1 MNKSI
6 LTNIVAL
13 LITLIGIINPFENSL
28 LLMIGLFSLSGGI
41 TNWIAI
47 HMLFEKVPFV
57 YGSGIIPKNFLIF
70 KQAIKDLVIKEFFSR
85 NNVEV
90 FTSKISEEAII
101 SISKNINYN
110 NIFEGLTES
119 IESSQ
124 LGGMLSMVGG
134 KKALEPLRKPI
145 IIKLETLFK
154 SIIENEKRSN
164 FGDEIVDN
172 VYVRIEKLID
182 DRLNELS
189 PQDVKEII
197 QNLID
202 KHLGWLVIWGGVFGG
217 FIGIISFFVSLFF
230 KSLD

>member
-189 PQDVKEII
+189 PQDVKKII

-230 KSLD
+230 I

>member
-154 SIIENEKRSN
+154 SIIENEKHSN
-164 FGDEIVDN
+164 FDDEIVDN

-189 PQDVKEII
+189 PQDVKKII

-230 KSLD
+230 I

>member
-70 KQAIKDLVIKEFFSR
+70 KQAIKDLVIKEFFSS

-154 SIIENEKRSN
+154 SIIENEKHSN

-189 PQDVKEII
+189 PQDVKKII
-197 QNLID
+197 QDLID

-230 KSLD
+230 I

>member
-6 LTNIVAL
+6 FTNIVAL

-47 HMLFEKVPFV
+47 HMLFEQVPFV

-154 SIIENEKRSN
+154 SIIENEKRAN

-189 PQDVKEII
+189 PQDVKKII

-230 KSLD
+230 I

>member
-13 LITLIGIINPFENSL
+13 LITLIGILNPFENSL

-47 HMLFEKVPFV
+47 HMLFEQVPFV

-189 PQDVKEII
+189 PQDVKKII

-217 FIGIISFFVSLFF
+217 FIGIISFFVSLYFI
-230 KSLD
+230 

>member
-145 IIKLETLFK
+145 IIKLESLFK
-154 SIIENEKRSN
+154 SIIETEKRSN

-189 PQDVKEII
+189 PQDVKKII

-230 KSLD
+230 I

>member
-13 LITLIGIINPFENSL
+13 LITLIGILNPFENSL

-47 HMLFEKVPFV
+47 HMLFEQVPFV

-154 SIIENEKRSN
+154 SIIENEKRTN

-189 PQDVKEII
+189 SQEVKKII

-230 KSLD
+230 I

>member
-154 SIIENEKRSN
+154 SIIEKEKHSN

-189 PQDVKEII
+189 PQDVKKII

-230 KSLD
+230 I

>member
-119 IESSQ
+119 IEGSQ

-189 PQDVKEII
+189 PQDVKKII
-197 QNLID
+197 QKLID

-217 FIGIISFFVSLFF
+217 FIGIISFFVSSFF
-230 KSLD
+230 I

>member
-6 LTNIVAL
+6 LTNIIAL

-47 HMLFEKVPFV
+47 HMLFEKVPFI

-90 FTSKISEEAII
+90 FTSKISEGAII
-101 SISKNINYN
+101 SISQNINYN

-164 FGDEIVDN
+164 FGNEIVDK

-189 PQDVKEII
+189 PQDVKKII
-197 QNLID
+197 QDLID

-230 KSLD
+230 I

>member
-47 HMLFEKVPFV
+47 HMLFEQVPFV

-154 SIIENEKRSN
+154 SIIENEKRTN

-189 PQDVKEII
+189 PQDVKKII

-217 FIGIISFFVSLFF
+217 FIGIISFFVSLYFI
-230 KSLD
+230 

>member
-28 LLMIGLFSLSGGI
+28 ILMIGLFSLSGGI

-189 PQDVKEII
+189 PQDVKKII

-230 KSLD
+230 I

>member
-6 LTNIVAL
+6 LTNIIAL

-154 SIIENEKRSN
+154 SIIENEERSN

-189 PQDVKEII
+189 PQDVKKII
-197 QNLID
+197 QKLID

-230 KSLD
+230 I

>member
-145 IIKLETLFK
+145 KIKLETLFK
-154 SIIENEKRSN
+154 SIIENEKHSN

-189 PQDVKEII
+189 PQDVKKII

-230 KSLD
+230 I

>member
-1 MNKSI
+1 MNKSV
-6 LTNIVAL
+6 LTNIIAL
-13 LITLIGIINPFENSL
+13 LVTLIGIINPFENSL

-154 SIIENEKRSN
+154 SIIENEKCSN

-189 PQDVKEII
+189 PQDVKKII

-217 FIGIISFFVSLFF
+217 FIGIISFVVSLFF
-230 KSLD
+230 V

>member
-1 MNKSI
+1 MNKSV
-6 LTNIVAL
+6 LTNIIAL
-13 LITLIGIINPFENSL
+13 LVTLIGIINPFENSL

-101 SISKNINYN
+101 SISQNINYN

-145 IIKLETLFK
+145 IIKLQTLFK
-154 SIIENEKRSN
+154 SIIENEKHSN
-164 FGDEIVDN
+164 FGDGIVDN

-189 PQDVKEII
+189 PQDVKKII

-217 FIGIISFFVSLFF
+217 
-230 KSLD
+230 

>member
-28 LLMIGLFSLSGGI
+28 LYMIGLFSLSGGI

-47 HMLFEKVPFV
+47 HMLFEQVPFV

-189 PQDVKEII
+189 PQDVKKII

-230 KSLD
+230 I

>member
-145 IIKLETLFK
+145 ITKLETLFR

-217 FIGIISFFVSLFF
+217 FIGIISFFVSLF
-230 KSLD
+230 LI

>member
-145 IIKLETLFK
+145 IIKLKTLFK

-189 PQDVKEII
+189 PQDVKKII

-230 KSLD
+230 I

>member
-1 MNKSI
+1 MNKSL
-6 LTNIVAL
+6 LTNIIAL

-145 IIKLETLFK
+145 ITKLETLFK
-154 SIIENEKRSN
+154 SIIENEERSN

-189 PQDVKEII
+189 PQDVKKII
-197 QNLID
+197 QKLID

-230 KSLD
+230 I

>member
-1 MNKSI
+1 MNR
-6 LTNIVAL
+6 
-13 LITLIGIINPFENSL
+13 
-28 LLMIGLFSLSGGI
+28 
-41 TNWIAI
+41 
-47 HMLFEKVPFV
+47 
-57 YGSGIIPKNFLIF
+57 IF
-70 KQAIKDLVIKEFFSR
+70 IEFFSR

-189 PQDVKEII
+189 PQDVKKII

-230 KSLD
+230 I

>member
-101 SISKNINYN
+101 SISKNINYS

-154 SIIENEKRSN
+154 SIIETEKRSN

-189 PQDVKEII
+189 PQDVKKII

-230 KSLD
+230 I

>member
-6 LTNIVAL
+6 LTNIIAL

-230 KSLD
+230 I

>member
-164 FGDEIVDN
+164 FGDEIVDD

-189 PQDVKEII
+189 PQDVKKII

-230 KSLD
+230 I

>member
-154 SIIENEKRSN
+154 SIIENEKHSN
-164 FGDEIVDN
+164 LGDEIVDN

-189 PQDVKEII
+189 PQDVKEIV

-230 KSLD
+230 I

>member
-145 IIKLETLFK
+145 KIKLETLFK
-154 SIIENEKRSN
+154 SIIENEKHSN

-172 VYVRIEKLID
+172 VSVRIEKLID

-189 PQDVKEII
+189 PQDVKKII

-230 KSLD
+230 I

>member
-57 YGSGIIPKNFLIF
+57 YGSGIIPKNFLVF

-189 PQDVKEII
+189 PQDVKKII

-230 KSLD
+230 I

>member
-13 LITLIGIINPFENSL
+13 LITLIGILNPFENSL

-47 HMLFEKVPFV
+47 HMLFEQVPFV

-110 NIFEGLTES
+110 NIYEGLTES

-154 SIIENEKRSN
+154 SIIENEKRAN
-164 FGDEIVDN
+164 FGDEIVDK

-189 PQDVKEII
+189 PQDVKKII

-230 KSLD
+230 I

>member
-13 LITLIGIINPFENSL
+13 LITLIGILNPFENSL

-47 HMLFEKVPFV
+47 HMLFEQVPFV
-57 YGSGIIPKNFLIF
+57 YGSGIIPKNFLLF

-110 NIFEGLTES
+110 NIYEGLTES

-145 IIKLETLFK
+145 IIKLENLFK

-164 FGDEIVDN
+164 FGDEIVNN

-189 PQDVKEII
+189 PQDVKKII

-217 FIGIISFFVSLFF
+217 FIGIISFFISSLFI
-230 KSLD
+230 

>member
-1 MNKSI
+1 MNKSV
-6 LTNIVAL
+6 LTNIIAL

-145 IIKLETLFK
+145 IIKLQTLFK
-154 SIIENEKRSN
+154 SIIENEKHSN
-164 FGDEIVDN
+164 FGDGIVDN

-189 PQDVKEII
+189 PQDVKKII

-230 KSLD
+230 V

>member
-134 KKALEPLRKPI
+134 KKALEPLRKPV

-154 SIIENEKRSN
+154 SIIEDEKNSN

-189 PQDVKEII
+189 PQDVKKII

-230 KSLD
+230 I

>member
-47 HMLFEKVPFV
+47 HMLFEKVPFI

-145 IIKLETLFK
+145 IIKLESLFK
-154 SIIENEKRSN
+154 SIIETEKRSN

-189 PQDVKEII
+189 PQDVKKII

-217 FIGIISFFVSLFF
+217 FIGIISFFVSLLFV
-230 KSLD
+230 

>member
-90 FTSKISEEAII
+90 FTSKISEGAII
-101 SISKNINYN
+101 SISQNINYN

-154 SIIENEKRSN
+154 SIIENEKSSN
-164 FGDEIVDN
+164 FGDEIVNN
-172 VYVRIEKLID
+172 VYIRIEKLID

-189 PQDVKEII
+189 PQDVKKII

-230 KSLD
+230 I

>member
-13 LITLIGIINPFENSL
+13 LITLAGIINPFENSL

-154 SIIENEKRSN
+154 SIIENEKHSN

-189 PQDVKEII
+189 PQDVKKII

-230 KSLD
+230 I

>member
-1 MNKSI
+1 MNKSL
-6 LTNIVAL
+6 LTNIIAL

-101 SISKNINYN
+101 SISQNINYN

-145 IIKLETLFK
+145 IIKLQTLFK
-154 SIIENEKRSN
+154 SIIENEKHSN
-164 FGDEIVDN
+164 FGDGIVDN

-189 PQDVKEII
+189 PQDVKKII

-230 KSLD
+230 V

>member
-13 LITLIGIINPFENSL
+13 LITLIGILNPFENSL

-47 HMLFEKVPFV
+47 HMLFEQVPFV
-57 YGSGIIPKNFLIF
+57 YGSGIIPKNFLLF

-110 NIFEGLTES
+110 NIYEGLTES

-145 IIKLETLFK
+145 IIKLENLFK

-164 FGDEIVDN
+164 FGDEIVNN

-189 PQDVKEII
+189 PQDVKKII
-197 QNLID
+197 QKLID

-217 FIGIISFFVSLFF
+217 FIGIISFFISSLFI
-230 KSLD
+230 

>member
-1 MNKSI
+1 MNKSL
-6 LTNIVAL
+6 LTNIIAL

-154 SIIENEKRSN
+154 SIIENEKHSN

-189 PQDVKEII
+189 PQDVKKII
-197 QNLID
+197 QDLID

-230 KSLD
+230 I

>member
-230 KSLD
+230 I

>member
-57 YGSGIIPKNFLIF
+57 YGSGIIPKNFLMF

-145 IIKLETLFK
+145 ITKLETLFR

-189 PQDVKEII
+189 PQDVKKII

-217 FIGIISFFVSLFF
+217 FIGIISFFVSLF
-230 KSLD
+230 LI

>member
-13 LITLIGIINPFENSL
+13 LITLIGILNPFENSL

-47 HMLFEKVPFV
+47 HMLFEQVPFV

-119 IESSQ
+119 LEGSQ

-189 PQDVKEII
+189 SQEVKKII

-217 FIGIISFFVSLFF
+217 FIGIISFFVSLSFI
-230 KSLD
+230 